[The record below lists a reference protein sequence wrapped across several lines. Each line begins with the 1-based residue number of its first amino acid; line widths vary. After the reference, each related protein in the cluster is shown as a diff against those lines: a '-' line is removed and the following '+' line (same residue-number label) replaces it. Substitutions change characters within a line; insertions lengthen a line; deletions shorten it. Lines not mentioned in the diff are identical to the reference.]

1 MRTAMKR
8 IYNRNYFKGVLLTL
22 TLAVTSCDFGNLNVD
37 PSSLPD
43 APVNL
48 ILPSAEMQS
57 ARNLGS
63 VGARVT
69 GVIMQQ
75 FVGIDA
81 QPLGYNTYLIDENA
95 LDDLWRTGLYA
106 GAMKDCIDI
115 IEKGKTKNIPHYTGI
130 AKVLLAMNLGIT
142 TSFWGDVPYAEAFQ
156 GQAQLRI
163 EYDTQESIYAVIQQL
178 LDDAISDL
186 NLPAGE
192 LKPGVDDPIYKGNA
206 ALWIGTARALK
217 ARYYMHLTKRDA
229 DAPAKALAALN
240 GGTIFGNSVEA
251 AFPFGELPTEANP
264 IAYFGTERPNQLA
277 LGSFMLSL
285 LDANNDPRKAKY
297 GALSGGNYAVYVKG
311 NTNLFWAQNN
321 SPMPL
326 ISYSELLFIQAEAH
340 LRLGNAIA
348 QTKYQ
353 QAIRANMERLGIPDA
368 DIVTYLTAV
377 GNISSLPF
385 DQQLQRIIE
394 QKYLALYGQGT
405 LETWVDFRRTG
416 YPAITAPADA
426 SESFNSTKVIPKR
439 YLYPI
444 SERNTN
450 SQNLE
455 AAISRQGGH
464 LLDNVMWAFQ

>member
-1 MRTAMKR
+1 MKR
-8 IYNRNYFKGVLLTL
+8 IYTKNYFKGVLLALIGTFS
-22 TLAVTSCDFGNLNVD
+22 SCDFGDTNID
-37 PSSLPD
+37 PSALRD
-43 APVNL
+43 VPVNL
-48 ILPSAEMQS
+48 ILPAAEMQT

-115 IEKGKTKNIPHYTGI
+115 IEKGKTRNIPHYTGI
-130 AKVLLAMNLGIT
+130 AKILLALNMGIT
-142 TSFWGDVPYAEAFQ
+142 TSFWGDVPYSDAFQ
-156 GQAQLRI
+156 GQANLRI
-163 EYDTQESIYAVIQQL
+163 AYDSQESIYAEIQRL
-178 LDDAISDL
+178 LDEAIKDL

-192 LKPGVDDPIYKGNA
+192 LKPGTDDFIYKGNA

-217 ARYYMHLTKRDA
+217 ARYYMHLTKRDTE
-229 DAPAKALAALN
+229 APAKALAALN

-264 IAYFGTERPNQLA
+264 IAFFGTERPNQLA
-277 LGSFMLSL
+277 LGSFMISL
-285 LDANNDPRKAKY
+285 LDANSDPRKGKY
-297 GALSGGNYAVYVKG
+297 GALSGGNYAVFVKG

-340 LRLGNAIA
+340 LRLGNSIA
-348 QTKYQ
+348 ETRYQ
-353 QAIRANMERLGIPDA
+353 QAIRANMERLGIPEA
-368 DIVTYLTAV
+368 DITTYLTAV
-377 GNISSLPF
+377 GSINSLPF
-385 DQQLQRIIE
+385 DQQLQKIVE
-394 QKYLALYGQGT
+394 QKYLALFGQGT
-405 LETWVDFRRTG
+405 LETWVDYRRTG
-416 YPAITAPADA
+416 YPGITPPADA
-426 SESFNSTKVIPKR
+426 SESFNSSKIIPQR

-455 AAISRQGGH
+455 DAISRQGGH
-464 LLDNVMWAFQ
+464 LLDNKLWAFQ